1 MFYVQRSERD
11 GINGQYLGLIMFS
24 FPTPLFIQLRV
35 T

>member
-11 GINGQYLGLIMFS
+11 GINEQYLGLTMFS
-24 FPTPLFIQLRV
+24 LPTPLFTQLRV